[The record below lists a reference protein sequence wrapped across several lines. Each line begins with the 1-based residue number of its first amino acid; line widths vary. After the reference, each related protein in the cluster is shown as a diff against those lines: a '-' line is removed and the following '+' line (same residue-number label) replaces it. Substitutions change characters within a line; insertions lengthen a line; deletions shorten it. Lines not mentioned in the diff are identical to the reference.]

1 METSSCGVCREC
13 LPRPPQTWTP
23 SSCSNGAS
31 PRFRAPITL
40 VVMPEE
46 CPIHAHHGA
55 ERLEPERVSETAQQF
70 VTAIMI
76 DNRFADHRPEAGH
89 PVGEPPRNLSSVQ
102 RQVGG
107 SSPLGHQ
114 SSVL

>member
-1 METSSCGVCREC
+1 MGET
-13 LPRPPQTWTP
+13 P
-23 SSCSNGAS
+23 
-31 PRFRAPITL
+31 
-40 VVMPEE
+40 
-46 CPIHAHHGA
+46 
-55 ERLEPERVSETAQQF
+55 QQF
-70 VTAIMI
+70 VATIMM

-89 PVGEPPRNLSSVQ
+89 PVGEPSGNLSSVQ